1 MTDLSHA
8 IGAIERELSAN
19 EYMRHEGPENNSLRA
34 ALAILRRHDAVRAEL
49 LLLRDEAWR
58 KGDEAAEVGEHEAAA
73 GRYAA
78 SDAYVTALRLIR
90 GEEGGR

>member
-34 ALAILRRHDAVRAEL
+34 ALAILRRHDAVVKEL
-49 LLLRDEAWR
+49 ERLRDHMRE
-58 KGDEAAEVGEHEAAA
+58 EVPKHHINSHMR
-73 GRYAA
+73 GRYGLMV
-78 SDAYVTALRLIR
+78 DCYERALRLIR